1 MENKTHFKK
10 LLNPIYLGSHD
21 LEPNKEYKVT
31 IDRIQQDVEVIG
43 DGGKKQKKAICHF
56 KGASKPMILNATNM
70 KMISV
75 VLGSKFIEDWIG
87 KSVSTVTRSGLT
99 RVQALT
105 RPPSVV
111 EYISKTCP

>member
-10 LLNPIYLGSHD
+10 LLNPTYLGSHD

-31 IDRIQQDVEVIG
+31 IERIDRDVEVIG

-87 KSVSTVTRSGLT
+87 KSVLIAVKQERSFGEMMDVV
-99 RVQALT
+99 RVLNKQA
-105 RPPSVV
+105 
-111 EYISKTCP
+111 

>member
-10 LLNPIYLGSHD
+10 LLNPLYLASHD

-31 IDRIQQDVEVIG
+31 IERIDRDVEVIG
-43 DGGKKQKKAICHF
+43 DNGKKQKKAILHI

-75 VLGSKFIEDWIG
+75 VTGSKFIEDWIG
-87 KSVSTVTRSGLT
+87 KSVFIAIKQERNFGEMMDVV
-99 RVQALT
+99 RVLNKQA
-105 RPPSVV
+105 
-111 EYISKTCP
+111 